1 MSLFLESFFR
11 ALVYCVHPRVI
22 VLSLL
27 PLGLMVAL
35 SLGLGYFFWDNAL
48 DQTRLWLDS
57 FAYTDRVWQ
66 WLDSVGAG
74 RFKSVL
80 VPLLLVFALTPLIVI
95 VSMLAVALLMTPAV
109 VRLVALNRF
118 PALQEKQGG
127 GLASSL
133 LWTLVSTVLAA
144 IALVISTPLWLV
156 PPLALL
162 VPPLIWGW
170 LTFRVMA
177 FDALANHAD
186 AAERRAIFK
195 AHSGWLLLM
204 GVVTGYLGA
213 SPSLVWVLGAG
224 FAPAFVLL
232 LPLAIWIYTL
242 VFAFATLW
250 FTHFCLGA
258 LHALRLQNRVNV
270 PDTRTVEAAAPQLPV
285 SQP

>member
-1 MSLFLESFFR
+1 MFLESFFR

-118 PALQEKQGG
+118 PDLEEKQGG

-177 FDALANHAD
+177 FDALSSHAD
-186 AAERRAIFK
+186 VAERRAIFK

-232 LPLAIWIYTL
+232 VPLAIWIYTL

-250 FTHFCLGA
+250 FSHFCLGA
-258 LHALRLQNRVNV
+258 LHALRLQSRAIV
-270 PDTRTVEAAAPQLPV
+270 PDAHTVEVAAPQLPA

>member
-66 WLDSVGAG
+66 WLDSVGAS

>member
-270 PDTRTVEAAAPQLPV
+270 PDTRTVEAEAPQLPV

>member
-133 LWTLVSTVLAA
+133 LWTFVSTVLAA

>member
-1 MSLFLESFFR
+1 M
-11 ALVYCVHPRVI
+11 
-22 VLSLL
+22 
-27 PLGLMVAL
+27 
-35 SLGLGYFFWDNAL
+35 
-48 DQTRLWLDS
+48 RLWLDS
-57 FAYTDRVWQ
+57 FSYTGRVWE

-109 VRLVALNRF
+109 VRLVAANRF
-118 PALQEKQGG
+118 PDLAERQGG

-133 LWTLVSTVLAA
+133 LWTLLSTALAGV
-144 IALVISTPLWLV
+144 ALVISVPLWLV

-177 FDALANHAD
+177 FDALASHAD

-232 LPLAIWIYTL
+232 VPLAIWIYTL

-258 LHALRLQNRVNV
+258 LHALRLQNRAEV
-270 PDTRTVEAAAPQLPV
+270 PDVHTVEAAPPQLPV

>member
-66 WLDSVGAG
+66 WLDSVGAS

-258 LHALRLQNRVNV
+258 LHALRLQNPALV
-270 PDTRTVEAAAPQLPV
+270 PDAHTVAAAAPQFPV